1 MQQFSFKPLPLP
13 AHFSQMVN
21 KCRQKF
27 RDQFNLQPIHCKRFP
42 CPNKCQPKAI
52 QFSAWDEVGNSEI
65 PLLKISL
72 KIKIKCLFLGCIL
85 SSPIKHMATC
95 LPQNLSRV
103 LPNKEVAELTNSLPN
118 QYLFIIGHW
127 PAPFLMH
134 LDSRLTFNLLGT
146 GVSTSNNT
154 MRPCSLESSAS
165 PYEIQ

>member
-72 KIKIKCLFLGCIL
+72 KIKIKCLFLGCI
-85 SSPIKHMATC
+85 SSPLSNQTYGH
-95 LPQNLSRV
+95 LPPTEPLKGASQQGSSRIDQFTS
-103 LPNKEVAELTNSLPN
+103 KSISLH
-118 QYLFIIGHW
+118 HW
-127 PAPFLMH
+127 PL
-134 LDSRLTFNLLGT
+134 
-146 GVSTSNNT
+146 
-154 MRPCSLESSAS
+154 AS
-165 PYEIQ
+165 PISNAFRL